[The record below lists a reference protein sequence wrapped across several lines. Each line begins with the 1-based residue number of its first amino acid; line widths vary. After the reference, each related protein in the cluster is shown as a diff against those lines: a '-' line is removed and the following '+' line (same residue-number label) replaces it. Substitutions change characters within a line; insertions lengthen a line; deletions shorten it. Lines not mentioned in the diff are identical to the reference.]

1 MTMLSACYIALRFI
15 HFTSLML
22 LFGCTTYS
30 LFLAPGRFQEVL
42 VQRLQVVWRPAINVS
57 LISACLMLCVQA
69 GLMGDGWLDVINPSI
84 WLAVLGTQFGGIW
97 TWLLLLAL
105 ASAVVLGVRP
115 REMQQYLLLLTCLQL
130 ILLAC
135 VGHSTLHSGG
145 TGIFH
150 RINHAIHLLSASF
163 WVGGLLPLLVCMFLA
178 RTAAW
183 CDSAI
188 ESMMRFSR
196 YGHLAV
202 AAVIVSGIINSV
214 LILGW
219 NISLESNYFRLLLLK
234 IVLVGVM
241 VVLALINRYWLV
253 PKFNHSALAKQQFI
267 RLTGL
272 EVILSAVV
280 LLLVSLFATQE
291 PF

>member
-1 MTMLSACYIALRFI
+1 MLSACYIGLRFV

-30 LFLAPGRFQEVL
+30 VLLAPGRLREML
-42 VQRLQVVWRPAINVS
+42 VQRLQAVWRLAVDIS
-57 LISACLMLCVQA
+57 LMSACLLLCLQA
-69 GLMGDGWLDVINPSI
+69 GLMGDGWMDVISPAVWI
-84 WLAVLGTQFGGIW
+84 AVLGTQFGGVWI
-97 TWLLLLAL
+97 WLLAFAL
-105 ASAVVLGVRP
+105 ASAVVSVVRP
-115 REMQQYLLLLTCLQL
+115 RKMQEYLLLLTFLQL

-135 VGHSTLHSGG
+135 VGHSTLHTGL
-145 TGIFH
+145 TGILH
-150 RINHAIHLLSASF
+150 RVNHAVHLLSAAF
-163 WVGGLLPLLVCMFLA
+163 WVGGLLPLLVCMWLA
-178 RTAAW
+178 RKIAW
-183 CDSAI
+183 SDTAI

-202 AAVIVSGIINSV
+202 AAVIMSGIMNSL

-219 NISLESNYFRLLLLK
+219 NIPLESNYFRFLLLK

-241 VVLALINRYWLV
+241 VILALINRYWLV
-253 PKFNHSALAKQQFI
+253 PKFNHSALAKQRFI
-267 RLTGL
+267 RLTWL
-272 EVILSAVV
+272 EIILSAVV

>member
-1 MTMLSACYIALRFI
+1 MMALSACYIALRFI

-30 LFLAPGRFQEVL
+30 LFLAPGRLQEVL
-42 VQRLQVVWRPAINVS
+42 VQRLQVVWRPAIKVS
-57 LISACLMLCVQA
+57 LISACLLLCLQA
-69 GLMGDGWLDVINPSI
+69 GLMGDGWPDVINPSV
-84 WLAVLGTQFGGIW
+84 WLAVLGTAFGGIW
-97 TWLLLLAL
+97 TWLLILAL
-105 ASAVVLGVRP
+105 ASAIVLGLRP
-115 REMQQYLLLLTCLQL
+115 RDMQEYLLLLTCLQL

-135 VGHSTLHSGG
+135 VGHTTLHTGG
-145 TGIFH
+145 TGAFH

-178 RTAAW
+178 RTATW
-183 CDSAI
+183 SESAI

-202 AAVIVSGIINSV
+202 AAVIVSGIINSL

-219 NISLESNYFRLLLLK
+219 NISLESSYVRLLLLK

>member
-1 MTMLSACYIALRFI
+1 MMMLSACYIALRFI

-22 LFGCTTYS
+22 LFGCTAYS
-30 LFLAPGRFQEVL
+30 VFLAPGRLQEVL
-42 VQRLQVVWRPAINVS
+42 VRRLQTVWRPAIIVS
-57 LISACLMLCVQA
+57 LLSACLLLCVQA
-69 GLMGDGWLDVINPSI
+69 GLMGDGWMDVINPSVWI
-84 WLAVLGTQFGGIW
+84 AVLGTQFGGIW
-97 TWLLLLAL
+97 AWLLIMAL
-105 ASAVVLGVRP
+105 ASAIVLGVRP
-115 REMQQYLLLLTCLQL
+115 RKMQEYLLLLTGLQL
-130 ILLAC
+130 VFLAC
-135 VGHSTLHSGG
+135 VGHATLHSGV
-145 TGIFH
+145 TGALH

-178 RTAAW
+178 RKAAW

-202 AAVIVSGIINSV
+202 AAVIGSGIINSV

-219 NISLESNYFRLLLLK
+219 NIPTESRYFRLLIIK

-241 VVLALINRYWLV
+241 VILALINRYWLV

-267 RLTGL
+267 RLTWL
-272 EVILSAVV
+272 EVILSAAV

>member
-42 VQRLQVVWRPAINVS
+42 VRRLQVVWRPAINVS

-130 ILLAC
+130 VLLAG

-145 TGIFH
+145 AGVFH

-178 RTAAW
+178 RTATW

-202 AAVIVSGIINSV
+202 AAVIVSGIINSL

-267 RLTGL
+267 RLTWL

>member
-1 MTMLSACYIALRFI
+1 MTMLSACYIGLRFV

-30 LFLAPGRFQEVL
+30 VLLASGRLQEIL
-42 VQRLQVVWRPAINVS
+42 VRHLQVVWRSAIDVS
-57 LISACLMLCVQA
+57 LITACLLLFIQA
-69 GLMGDGWLDVINPSI
+69 GLMGDGWSDVINPSVWI
-84 WLAVLGTQFGGIW
+84 TVLGTQLGRVW
-97 TWLLLLAL
+97 TWLMILAL
-105 ASAVVLGVRP
+105 LTAVVSIFRP
-115 REMQQYLLLLTCLQL
+115 RKMQELLLLLTVMQL

-135 VGHSTLHSGG
+135 VGHATLHDGVI
-145 TGIFH
+145 GIIH
-150 RINHAIHLLSASF
+150 RLNHAVHLLSASF
-163 WVGGLLPLLVCMFLA
+163 WVGGLLPLLVCMWLA
-178 RTAAW
+178 GKTAW
-183 CDSAI
+183 CEAAI

-202 AAVIVSGIINSV
+202 AAVIVSGMINSL
-214 LILGW
+214 LIMGW
-219 NISLESNYFRLLLLK
+219 DIPLYSHYFRLLLLK
-234 IVLVGVM
+234 IVLVSVM
-241 VVLALINRYWLV
+241 VILALINRYWLV

-267 RLTGL
+267 RLTWL